1 MLFEQQQINNYLK
14 QAKLLQRH
22 QVTQHGDWIHAG
34 IARGSPDM
42 EGTGYKRRKQMK
54 FWHALMRWR
63 ISKNMS
69 LIFAYGPKQDSTV

>member
-1 MLFEQQQINNYLK
+1 MLFEQQQINNYMK

-22 QVTQHGDWIHAG
+22 QVTQHWDWTQAG

-54 FWHALMRWR
+54 FWHALM
-63 ISKNMS
+63 
-69 LIFAYGPKQDSTV
+69 